1 MRHVPEHG
9 EYDEAGQE
17 TGEEV
22 YRTGENGVPVT
33 VVVELVVT
41 GQCEERTEPRAQR
54 EEHLRRCVDPHLKHE
69 QQECIFV
76 TGTAA
81 SGNPQSKR

>member
-1 MRHVPEHG
+1 VRHVPEHG

-41 GQCEERTEPRAQR
+41 GQREERAEPWAQR
-54 EEHLRRCVDPHLKHE
+54 EKHLRRCVDPHLKHATH
-69 QQECIFV
+69 
-76 TGTAA
+76 TGVFL
-81 SGNPQSKR
+81 